1 MAWLMNFR
9 SGSKIF
15 SQQSENWWSRQI
27 IRLYTNIVYDVNSS
41 KSYISYKMKF
51 FLKKQLLT
59 QCWCTHLQN
68 ANGWPVPNMQIRSVP
83 WPSSKASCPNKLK
96 PGKIFLMARLNYLV
110 DTDLKNDCLLLNLKY
125 FTFQYWGAFLRIN
138 SQLLFGKF
146 STRSTSQIL
155 KEENDGMH
163 F

>member
-96 PGKIFLMARLNYLV
+96 PGKIFLMAQLNYLV